1 MNLTKKIA
9 TLGAL
14 AVVGAFTVSNAAN
27 VGVIN
32 EEAIYTGYN
41 GFGAI
46 QMQIDKLRAE
56 YGPKLEG
63 EFKKLN
69 NFKTD
74 AEKQAYFDKSVR
86 GIQEKYNQEEASVL
100 APLDKKVAE
109 AIQAIAKEKNIDVL
123 VDNTTS
129 AGAFKV
135 GNQVIDLSPD
145 VVARINK

>member
-27 VGVIN
+27 IGVIN

-46 QMQIDKLRAE
+46 QMQIEKLRGE
-56 YGPKLEG
+56 YSPKLEG

-74 AEKQAYFDKSVR
+74 AEKQAYFDKNIR
-86 GIQEKYNQEEASVL
+86 GIQEKYNQEEAKVL
-100 APLDKKVAE
+100 APLDQKVTA
-109 AIQAIAKEKNIDVL
+109 AIQAVVKEKDVDVL
-123 VDNTTS
+123 VANPS
-129 AGAFKV
+129 SVGAVKE
-135 GNQVIDLSPD
+135 GNQVIDLTPA
-145 VVARINK
+145 VVAQINK

>member
-86 GIQEKYNQEEASVL
+86 GIQE
-100 APLDKKVAE
+100 

-123 VDNTTS
+123 VANPTS
-129 AGAFKV
+129 AGAVKE
-135 GNQVIDLSPD
+135 GNQVIDLTPD

>member
-14 AVVGAFTVSNAAN
+14 AVIGAFTVSNAAN

-46 QMQIDKLRAE
+46 QMQIEKLRGE
-56 YGPKLEG
+56 YGPKLQT
-63 EFKKLN
+63 EFNKLN

-74 AEKQAYFDKSVR
+74 AEKQAYFDKNVR
-86 GIQEKYNQEEASVL
+86 SIQEKYNQEEAKVL
-100 APLDKKVAE
+100 APLDTKVGE
-109 AIQAIAKEKNIDVL
+109 AIKAVANEKKIDVIAMNPSS
-123 VDNTTS
+123 V
-129 AGAFKV
+129 GAVKE
-135 GNQVIDLSPD
+135 GNQVIDLTPD

>member
-1 MNLTKKIA
+1 MTLTKKIA

-41 GFGAI
+41 GLGAI

-56 YGPKLEG
+56 YSPKLES

-74 AEKQAYFDKSVR
+74 AEKQAYFDKNIR
-86 GIQEKYNQEEASVL
+86 GIQEKYNQEEANIL
-100 APLDKKVAE
+100 APLDKKIGE
-109 AIQAIAKEKNIDVL
+109 AVQAIIKEKDIDVL
-123 VDNTTS
+123 AVNPSSVGVVKD
-129 AGAFKV
+129 
-135 GNQVIDLSPD
+135 GNQVINLIPD

>member
-1 MNLTKKIA
+1 MNLTKKIV

-74 AEKQAYFDKSVR
+74 AEKQAYFDKNVR
-86 GIQEKYNQEEASVL
+86 SIQEKYNQEEAKVL
-100 APLDKKVAE
+100 APLDTKVGDAIE
-109 AIQAIAKEKNIDVL
+109 AITKEKDIDVL
-123 VDNTTS
+123 VMNPSS
-129 AGAFKV
+129 AGAVKE
-135 GNQVIDLSPD
+135 GNQVIDLTPE

>member
-32 EEAIYTGYN
+32 EEAIYSGYN

-74 AEKQAYFDKSVR
+74 AEKQAYFDKNVR
-86 GIQEKYNQEEASVL
+86 SIQEKYNKEEATVL
-100 APLDKKVAE
+100 APLDQKVGE
-109 AIQAIAKEKNIDVL
+109 AIKAITKEKDIDVL
-123 VDNTTS
+123 VVNPTS
-129 AGAFKV
+129 AGAIKD
-135 GNQVIDLSPD
+135 GNQVIDLTP
-145 VVARINK
+145 VVVERINK

>member
-74 AEKQAYFDKSVR
+74 AEKQAYFDKNVR
-86 GIQEKYNQEEASVL
+86 SIQEKYNQEEAKVL
-100 APLDKKVAE
+100 APLDTKVGD
-109 AIQAIAKEKNIDVL
+109 AIKAITKEKDIDVL
-123 VDNTTS
+123 VMNPSS
-129 AGAFKV
+129 AGAVKE
-135 GNQVIDLSPD
+135 GNQVIDLTPE

>member
-14 AVVGAFTVSNAAN
+14 AVIGAFTVSNAAN

-46 QMQIDKLRAE
+46 QMQIEKLRGE
-56 YGPKLEG
+56 YGPKLQT
-63 EFKKLN
+63 EFNKLN

-74 AEKQAYFDKSVR
+74 AEKQAYFDKNVR
-86 GIQEKYNQEEASVL
+86 SIQEKYNQEEAKLL
-100 APLDKKVAE
+100 APLDTKVGE
-109 AIQAIAKEKNIDVL
+109 AIKAVANEKNIDVIAMNPSS
-123 VDNTTS
+123 V
-129 AGAFKV
+129 GAVKE
-135 GNQVIDLSPD
+135 GNQVIDLTPD

>member
-74 AEKQAYFDKSVR
+74 AEKQAYFDKNVR
-86 GIQEKYNQEEASVL
+86 SIQEKYNQEEANAL
-100 APLDKKVAE
+100 APLDTKVGD
-109 AIQAIAKEKNIDVL
+109 AIKAITKEKDIDVL
-123 VDNTTS
+123 VMNPSS
-129 AGAFKV
+129 AGAVKE
-135 GNQVIDLSPD
+135 GNQVIDLTP
-145 VVARINK
+145 VVVERINK

>member
-41 GFGAI
+41 GLGAI

-56 YGPKLEG
+56 YSPKLES

-74 AEKQAYFDKSVR
+74 AEKQAYFDKNIR
-86 GIQEKYNQEEASVL
+86 GIQEKYNQEEANIL
-100 APLDKKVAE
+100 APLDKKIGE
-109 AIQAIAKEKNIDVL
+109 AVQAIIKEKDIDVL
-123 VDNTTS
+123 AVNPSSVGVVKD
-129 AGAFKV
+129 
-135 GNQVIDLSPD
+135 GNQVINLIPD
-145 VVARINK
+145 VVARINR